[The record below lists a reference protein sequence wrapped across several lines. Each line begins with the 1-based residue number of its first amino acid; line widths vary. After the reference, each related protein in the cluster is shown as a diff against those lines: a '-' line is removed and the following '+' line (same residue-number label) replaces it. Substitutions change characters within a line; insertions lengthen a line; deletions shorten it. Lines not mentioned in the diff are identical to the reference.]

1 LWDKN
6 IKTINVEGVD
16 HFIYDNNVYGMY
28 VSQDRYI
35 DITDFS
41 NEENIK
47 TLEWMDEQKIIIQK
61 RNANIMENKTNSS
74 KDDEIPF

>member
-1 LWDKN
+1 
-6 IKTINVEGVD
+6 
-16 HFIYDNNVYGMY
+16 MY